1 MPWQETSP
9 MDQRLQFMAD
19 HQRGHYTMRELCA
32 RYAISRKT
40 GYKWLARYEA
50 EGAAGL
56 AERSHA
62 PHVCPHRI
70 ADAMATL
77 LLDAPRAPLDAGHR
91 RASRVRARVSRV
103 RPPACDPDRQRRPL
117 RQHRAPRPHAAQR
130 LVAAARDPAPA
141 HSTGLAPGERRARA
155 DASHAQGGN

>member
-1 MPWQETSP
+1 

-70 ADAMATL
+70 ADAMARL
-77 LLDAPRAPLDAGHR
+77 LLDTRRAHPSWGPAKLVQYLAPRH
-91 RASRVRARVSRV
+91 ARVVTWPAVSTV
-103 RPPACDPDRQRRPL
+103 ADLLKRPPESPVSA
-117 RQHRAPRPHAAQR
+117 H
-130 LVAAARDPAPA
+130 PAPT
-141 HSTGLAPGERRARA
+141 HPLTPVKK
-155 DASHAQGGN
+155 